1 MENSVARLRA
11 IAEKRKKAFKK
22 IKVYGDF
29 SLKKIN
35 SLYGQEVQKGS
46 KSAQE
51 ETIAM
56 QKRTRANQVAERA
69 EAVEVVKREHIKFKK
84 DYTAAVANRMNAVK
98 KEYNNYSE
106 DQIEAAFK
114 KASEEF
120 EAAKSSLKRNE
131 DDFYIALYMCK
142 GEV

>member
-1 MENSVARLRA
+1 M
-11 IAEKRKKAFKK
+11 
-22 IKVYGDF
+22 
-29 SLKKIN
+29 
-35 SLYGQEVQKGS
+35 
-46 KSAQE
+46 
-51 ETIAM
+51 
-56 QKRTRANQVAERA
+56 RANHVAERA
-69 EAVEVVKREHIKFKK
+69 EAVEVAKREHIKFEK

-131 DDFYIALYMCK
+131 DDFYIALHMCK